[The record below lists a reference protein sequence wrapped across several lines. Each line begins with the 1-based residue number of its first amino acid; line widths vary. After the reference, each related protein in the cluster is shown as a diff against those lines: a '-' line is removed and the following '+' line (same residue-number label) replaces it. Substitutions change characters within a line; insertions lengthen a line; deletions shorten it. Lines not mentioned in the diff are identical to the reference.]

1 MRKSAL
7 FLLFIAFV
15 AGGVFTSCHKT
26 VDKNATDFIGTWIGA
41 SATNTYQI
49 VIKDDGTGTY
59 TKYALLTVSDTY
71 TGKVR
76 YYDNTLQIDKEK
88 FDVNQIPTLNGSIW
102 SMQIESIMYVK
113 Q

>member
-1 MRKSAL
+1 M
-7 FLLFIAFV
+7 LFIAFV

-26 VDKNATDFIGTWIGA
+26 VDKNATDFIGTWTGA
-41 SATNTYQI
+41 SATNNYQI
-49 VIKDDGTGTY
+49 VIKDDGTGIY
-59 TKYALLTVSDTY
+59 TKYESVTVSETY
-71 TGKVR
+71 SGKVR
-76 YYDNTLQIDKEK
+76 YYDNTLQFDKEK